1 MDFSPR
7 LDKGNL
13 SGFTSQLSQFECGG
27 QVRKSNKIATVFDL
41 GSRLTLTSSL
51 DTSEGKIVR
60 FTLKNSSSLVL
71 SKIAPGLG
79 SDSTNFSRVTAF
91 TPRNSMLPTR
101 YCTCWSIL
109 TTKSTVL
116 RSSSTSVSG
125 SGVIST

>member
-1 MDFSPR
+1 MDFTPR
-7 LDKGNL
+7 LGKWNL
-13 SGFTSQLSQFECGG
+13 SGFTDQELSQFECGG

-91 TPRNSMLPTR
+91 TPGNSEIQCFLHDIAP
-101 YCTCWSIL
+101 
-109 TTKSTVL
+109 VD
-116 RSSSTSVSG
+116 RS
-125 SGVIST
+125 